1 MINTNYKPLTELINY
16 LELKEEILKPKPMKT
31 AMQELIERLEDED
44 INVPYLIK
52 SVYLEKEKEQI
63 INTYETG
70 SSHGMGVIEDGLDY
84 IHGIEYFDQ
93 TYNQN
98 SK

>member
-1 MINTNYKPLTELINY
+1 
-16 LELKEEILKPKPMKT
+16 MKT

-98 SK
+98 AK